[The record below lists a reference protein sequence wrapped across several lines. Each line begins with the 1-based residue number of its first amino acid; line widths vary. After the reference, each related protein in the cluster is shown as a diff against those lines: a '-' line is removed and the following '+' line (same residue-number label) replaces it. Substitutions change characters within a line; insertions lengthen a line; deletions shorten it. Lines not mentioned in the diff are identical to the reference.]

1 MATLGQLAVMA
12 AVVATLAYFPL
23 GLALIFVLRFA
34 GIGFQALISFGG
46 TMHTV
51 VGLIAWW
58 LLVFA
63 AALLYAAFMFP
74 WGDKTFGWPL
84 KK

>member
-1 MATLGQLAVMA
+1 MASLGQLAVMA
-12 AVVATLAYFPL
+12 AVVATMAYFPL
-23 GLALIFVLRFA
+23 GLALIFLLRLA
-34 GIGFQALISFGG
+34 GIGFEALISFGG
-46 TMHTV
+46 TLNTV

-74 WGDKTFGWPL
+74 WGDKR
-84 KK
+84 

>member
-1 MATLGQLAVMA
+1 MNVAMASFGQLAVMA

-34 GIGFQALISFGG
+34 GIGYEALISFGG
-46 TMHTV
+46 TLNAL

-58 LLVFA
+58 LLAFA

-74 WGDKTFGWPL
+74 WADKR
-84 KK
+84 